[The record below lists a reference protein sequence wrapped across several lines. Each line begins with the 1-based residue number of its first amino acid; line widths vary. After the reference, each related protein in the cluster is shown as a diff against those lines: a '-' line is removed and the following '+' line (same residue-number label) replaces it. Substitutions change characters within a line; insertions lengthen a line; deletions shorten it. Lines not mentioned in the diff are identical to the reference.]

1 MPTENTAAAQDTT
14 GAATAGDQSGKDTGA
29 TALGGDATGTDK
41 AGSDNG
47 ATDAAGKTGTDAT
60 GTDDGTK
67 GKDGEDGKKGEADG
81 TKSDDSDKGNDPAP
95 FDPAKLAL
103 PEGMQLDEGLME
115 QFAPLAKDLGL
126 NQEQGQKLIEMH
138 TQALQSMHEQVTKAF
153 GDTVAS
159 WAETA
164 KTDKEIGGDK
174 YTENVAT
181 AVKAIDRFGSPE
193 LRAALNETGLGNHP
207 ELIRFCLRIGKA
219 ISEDAFGPDA
229 GQSGEGGTRN
239 TADVL
244 YDHPSSKKQ

>member
-1 MPTENTAAAQDTT
+1 MADDTAAAQDTT
-14 GAATAGDQSGKDTGA
+14 DAATAGDQSGADQTT
-29 TALGGDATGTDK
+29 TALGGDAAGADK

-47 ATDAAGKTGTDAT
+47 ATDDKTDDKGGDAAGA
-60 GTDDGTK
+60 DDGTK
-67 GKDGEDGKKGEADG
+67 GEDGKDGKKGEADG
-81 TKSDDSDKGNDPAP
+81 TKSEKSGEGDDPAP
-95 FDPAKLAL
+95 FDPAKLEL
-103 PEGMQLDEGLME
+103 PEGMQLDEELME

-126 NQEQGQKLIEMH
+126 SQEQGQALVAMH
-138 TQALQSMHEQVTKAF
+138 TQALQSMHERVTKAF
-153 GDTVAS
+153 GDTVAG

-174 YTENVAT
+174 YAENVAT

-193 LRAALNETGLGNHP
+193 LQKALNETGMGNHP

-229 GQSGEGGTRN
+229 GQSGEGGTRSP
-239 TADVL
+239 ADVL

>member
-1 MPTENTAAAQDTT
+1 MADDTAAAQNTT
-14 GAATAGDQSGKDTGA
+14 DAANAGDQSGADQAT
-29 TALGGDATGTDK
+29 TALGGEAAGTDK

-47 ATDAAGKTGTDAT
+47 ATDAAGLAGTEAA
-60 GTDDGTK
+60 GADGTAE
-67 GKDGEDGKKGEADG
+67 GKDGKDGKKGEADG
-81 TKSDDSDKGNDPAP
+81 TKSEKSGEGDNPAP
-95 FDPAKLAL
+95 FDPAKLEL

-115 QFAPLAKDLGL
+115 QFAPLAKDMGL
-126 NQEQGQKLIEMH
+126 TQEQGQALVAMH
-138 TQALQSMHEQVTKAF
+138 TQALQSMHERVTKAF

-174 YTENVAT
+174 YAENVAT

-193 LRAALNETGLGNHP
+193 LKAALNETGLGNHP

-229 GQSGEGGTRN
+229 GQSGEGGTRS